1 MPGGISKLNE
11 RGSPAL
17 AAAGALLLAFLL
29 FLIIP
34 LSQAFDQAP
43 PKTIIYR
50 EVKRLPLTPPKP
62 RDKPI
67 EPEALTSPSPKPKP
81 EIKRTPQ
88 EIPLQRLAL
97 SLSPGMGVSLNA
109 GIPSLGGITDLDVAD
124 ELERI
129 LSYEDLAEP
138 PKLMNGNALRM
149 DYPIDL
155 ARQGIRQAEAVLE
168 IIIGQDGRVTV
179 EKIRSLSYEH
189 PRLREAAVRL
199 AVQMKFSTTTV
210 DGRPVRVRAVIPLT
224 LKAPR

>member
-1 MPGGISKLNE
+1 
-11 RGSPAL
+11 
-17 AAAGALLLAFLL
+17 
-29 FLIIP
+29 
-34 LSQAFDQAP
+34 
-43 PKTIIYR
+43 
-50 EVKRLPLTPPKP
+50 
-62 RDKPI
+62 
-67 EPEALTSPSPKPKP
+67 
-81 EIKRTPQ
+81 
-88 EIPLQRLAL
+88 
-97 SLSPGMGVSLNA
+97 
-109 GIPSLGGITDLDVAD
+109 
-124 ELERI
+124 
-129 LSYEDLAEP
+129 
-138 PKLMNGNALRM
+138 M